1 MVSALPVVTLMKTK
15 HMKTLMIAALFVLSA
30 VAGFA
35 QAGKEKSKA
44 KEKTKAATESVKKP
58 KEKTAPNSNKQD
70 ADDKQTGNTK
80 TRVNIPTK
88 VKSSFAAEYPNA
100 VNATWTKNKGDWTV
114 VFGNGVWRSTATYH
128 SNGDRVDTRTPMTRE
143 QAPRPVLDEIL
154 RRFPKE
160 NPKDIIKIEKPKNP
174 NLFQIIVEQAGKKRT
189 FLIDETGKL
198 VSEQ

>member
-1 MVSALPVVTLMKTK
+1 MKKLILFTLFGFLSMAVV
-15 HMKTLMIAALFVLSA
+15 
-30 VAGFA
+30 A
-35 QAGKEKSKA
+35 QAGKEKA
-44 KEKTKAATESVKKP
+44 KTKDKTETVKQKNKP
-58 KEKTAPNSNKQD
+58 AKNTANED
-70 ADDKQTGNTK
+70 ANDQQNGNTK
-80 TRVNIPTK
+80 TRVNLPAK

-100 VNATWTKNKGDWTV
+100 ANATWTKNRGDWTV

>member
-1 MVSALPVVTLMKTK
+1 MKK
-15 HMKTLMIAALFVLSA
+15 LLIAALFIFSSVA
-30 VAGFA
+30 VFA

-44 KEKTKAATESVKKP
+44 KEKGKPATEKVKKQNDND
-58 KEKTAPNSNKQD
+58 ADNGNKQD
-70 ADDKQTGNTK
+70 ADGKQTGNTK
-80 TRVNIPTK
+80 TRVNLPTK

-100 VNATWTKNKGDWTV
+100 ANATWTKNKGDWTV

-154 RRFPKE
+154 RRYPKQ

-174 NLFQIIVEQAGKKRT
+174 NLFQIIVEEAGKKRT
-189 FLIDETGKL
+189 LLLDETGKL

>member
-1 MVSALPVVTLMKTK
+1 MKK
-15 HMKTLMIAALFVLSA
+15 LVLFALFGFLSLT
-30 VAGFA
+30 VVA
-35 QAGKEKSKA
+35 QAGKEKAKEKSKA
-44 KEKTKAATESVKKP
+44 KSENTKQPKSKP
-58 KEKTAPNSNKQD
+58 AKN
-70 ADDKQTGNTK
+70 DDNDEANGQQNGNTK
-80 TRVNIPTK
+80 TRVNLPTK

-100 VNATWTKNKGDWTV
+100 ANATWTKNRGDWTV

-128 SNGDRVDTRTPMTRE
+128 SNGDRVDTRTPMARE

-189 FLIDETGKL
+189 FLLDETGKL

>member
-1 MVSALPVVTLMKTK
+1 MKKLILFTL
-15 HMKTLMIAALFVLSA
+15 FGFLSLA
-30 VAGFA
+30 VAA
-35 QAGKEKSKA
+35 QAGKEKAKSKDKTETA
-44 KEKTKAATESVKKP
+44 KQKDKSAKN
-58 KEKTAPNSNKQD
+58 NSNDDANKQQN
-70 ADDKQTGNTK
+70 ANTK
-80 TRVNIPTK
+80 TRVNLPTK

>member
-1 MVSALPVVTLMKTK
+1 MKKLIFFTLFGF
-15 HMKTLMIAALFVLSA
+15 LSLAAV
-30 VAGFA
+30 A
-35 QAGKEKSKA
+35 QAGKEKAKEKSKA
-44 KEKTKAATESVKKP
+44 KTENTKQPKTKPAK
-58 KEKTAPNSNKQD
+58 NSNNDEVNGTQN
-70 ADDKQTGNTK
+70 GNTK
-80 TRVNIPTK
+80 TRVNLPTK

-100 VNATWTKNKGDWTV
+100 ANATWTKTKGDWTV

-189 FLIDETGKL
+189 LLIDETGKL

>member
-1 MVSALPVVTLMKTK
+1 MKKLIFITLFGFLSLAVV
-15 HMKTLMIAALFVLSA
+15 
-30 VAGFA
+30 A
-35 QAGKEKSKA
+35 QAGKEKAKSKA
-44 KEKTKAATESVKKP
+44 KTENTKQPKNKP
-58 KEKTAPNSNKQD
+58 AKNDDNDEVNGKQN
-70 ADDKQTGNTK
+70 GNTK
-80 TRVNIPTK
+80 TRVNLPTK

-100 VNATWTKNKGDWTV
+100 ANVTWTKTKGDWTV

-174 NLFQIIVEQAGKKRT
+174 NLFQIIVEQAGKKRIL
-189 FLIDETGKL
+189 LIDEAGKL